1 MSARTSSHDAD
12 APAAALGPL
21 ALVMGVV
28 AGASAWPTLTFMLF
42 PWSLLA
48 GGFAVTFGAM
58 GVHYADRGIGRLWT
72 SVVGIVLGSVGLA
85 DLFLLFVA
93 LPG

>member
-1 MSARTSSHDAD
+1 MAASGSPNPSDS
-12 APAAALGPL
+12 PAVALGPL
-21 ALVMGVV
+21 ALFFGIV
-28 AGASAWPTLTFMLF
+28 AATSAWPTLTFFLF

-58 GVHYADRGIGRLWT
+58 AVHYAACGIGRLWT
-72 SVVGIVLGSVGLA
+72 AVTATVLGAVGLA

>member
-1 MSARTSSHDAD
+1 MAASSSSHPTDS
-12 APAAALGPL
+12 PAGALAPL
-21 ALVMGVV
+21 ALFCGII
-28 AGASAWPTLTFMLF
+28 AAASAWPTLTFVLF

-58 GVHYADRGIGRLWT
+58 AVHYAACGIGRRWT
-72 SVVGIVLGSVGLA
+72 AVTATVLGAVGLA
-85 DLFLLFVA
+85 DLFLLFVV

>member
-1 MSARTSSHDAD
+1 MTASGSADPGDS
-12 APAAALGPL
+12 PATALGPL
-21 ALVMGVV
+21 ALVLGAV
-28 AGASAWPTLTFMLF
+28 AAVSAWPTLTFLLF

-58 GVHYADRGIGRLWT
+58 AVHYAAHGIGRLWT
-72 SVVGIVLGSVGLA
+72 AVAATVLGAVGLT
-85 DLFLLFVA
+85 DLFLLFVV